1 MNTVKKLTT
10 SILSVLE
17 DSQRILLEKELEEN
31 LLCNNSVLILLGAT
45 IHVTYSVSS
54 AMSSFSA
61 TRLFRRCVRAALWV
75 ALFVSLCVY
84 AWLRFE
90 VADQG
95 YVAVST
101 AKLER
106 AKFE

>member
-1 MNTVKKLTT
+1 
-10 SILSVLE
+10 
-17 DSQRILLEKELEEN
+17 
-31 LLCNNSVLILLGAT
+31 
-45 IHVTYSVSS
+45 
-54 AMSSFSA
+54 MSSFSA
-61 TRLFRRCVRAALWV
+61 TRLFRRCFRAALWV